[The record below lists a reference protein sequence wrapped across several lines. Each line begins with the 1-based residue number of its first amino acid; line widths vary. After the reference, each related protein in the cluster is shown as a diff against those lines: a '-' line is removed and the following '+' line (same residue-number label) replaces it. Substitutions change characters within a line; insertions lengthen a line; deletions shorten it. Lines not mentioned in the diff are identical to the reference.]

1 VAACYGVRRKS
12 ERVRPRLIVGGNATP
27 LPLAATIAMLLG
39 SCRLVAPLLNRVAHR
54 VLLVM
59 TVAALAVVP
68 GRMVITLASMLL
80 VAFLSNHHRWSMA
93 GITGTVVLVMATWI
107 GVVPILSI
115 ITVVMRPVITVA
127 GVLMHGT
134 AAQQEHPEKQHE
146 KT

>member
-1 VAACYGVRRKS
+1 
-12 ERVRPRLIVGGNATP
+12 
-27 LPLAATIAMLLG
+27 M
-39 SCRLVAPLLNRVAHR
+39 LNRVAHR

-68 GRMVITLASMLL
+68 GRMVITLASVLL
-80 VAFLSNHHRWSMA
+80 VAFLSNHRRWSMA
-93 GITGTVVLVMATWI
+93 GIARTVVLVMATWI

>member
-1 VAACYGVRRKS
+1 MAACYGVRRKS
-12 ERVRPRLIVGGNATP
+12 ERVRSRLIVGGNATP

-39 SCRLVAPLLNRVAHR
+39 SSRLVAPLLNRVAHR

-59 TVAALAVVP
+59 TVAALA
-68 GRMVITLASMLL
+68 SMLL
-80 VAFLSNHHRWSMA
+80 VAFLSNHRRWSMA

>member
-27 LPLAATIAMLLG
+27 LPLAATIAVLLG
-39 SCRLVAPLLNRVAHR
+39 SSRVVAPLLNRVAHR

-80 VAFLSNHHRWSMA
+80 VAFLSNHRRWSMA

-134 AAQQEHPEKQHE
+134 AAQQEHPEKQHK